1 MKSLLR
7 LLLPFLAGGCC
18 LPVISQAVLA
28 DAPESVHPLDKGK
41 PAPSALIATSDG
53 KEVELSSV
61 VANQPTILIF
71 YRGGWCPFCNRH
83 LAALG
88 EIYVDLRK
96 LGFQIVAVSPD
107 NFEAMTATIEKQHL
121 LYKLYSDRALRLS
134 SLYGVAYRISAETS
148 LAYKG
153 NGIELPPVPDSK
165 DSWLPVPTA
174 FVINRAGQITFVYFN
189 PDPSIRISG
198 EEILKAAAEA
208 VGQTLPQ
215 GK

>member
-7 LLLPFLAGGCC
+7 ALLPILVVGFC
-18 LPVISQAVLA
+18 LPIVSRAVLA

-41 PAPSALIATSDG
+41 PAPSALMNALDG
-53 KEVELSSV
+53 KEIELSSV
-61 VANQPTILIF
+61 IANQPTLLIF

-107 NFEAMTATIEKQHL
+107 SFEAMAETVEKQHL
-121 LYKLYSDRALRLS
+121 LYKLYSDRNLRLS
-134 SLYGVAYRISAETS
+134 SLYGVAYRISAETA
-148 LAYKG
+148 LAYKE
-153 NGIELPPVPDSK
+153 NGIALPLVPDGK

-174 FVINRAGQITFVYFN
+174 FVINRTGQITFVYFN

-198 EEILKAAAEA
+198 EEILKAAAETIGPA
-208 VGQTLPQ
+208 
-215 GK
+215 KNHS